1 MRFPAFVLLLMLASP
16 LAAQTPPVVLAEK
29 PAFTSLVA
37 ADAALETVAT
47 GFRFTEG
54 TTWDAKTGVLFFS
67 DIPASRIYRFDPAAT
82 PPAAPQI
89 FRDPSN
95 HANGNTCDAAGNLY
109 TCEHETRRV
118 TRTRP
123 DGTVDVLADH
133 FEGKLLNSP
142 NDIVIKSDGTVWF
155 TDPGYGLEKR
165 PKEQAAF
172 NVFCLDPKT
181 GELRSVLNDFEG
193 PNGLCF
199 SPDEKLLYVADSSS
213 KRHFV
218 RVYDVSTDNTL
229 TNGRPFCVVD
239 PGVPDGM
246 RCDRAGN
253 LWSTA
258 GDGVHVFNPAGER
271 IGKILVPQTPAN
283 LCFGGPTG
291 NDLYIAARTTVYRI
305 KVAANTVPLKQP

>member
-1 MRFPAFVLLLMLASP
+1 MRFSAFVLSLMLVSP
-16 LAAQTPPVVLAEK
+16 LAAQTPPVVLVEK
-29 PAFTSLVA
+29 PAFRALVTE
-37 ADAALETVAT
+37 DAPLEAVAT

-54 TTWDAKTGVLFFS
+54 TTWNAKTGVLFFS

-82 PPAAPQI
+82 PPAAPQV

-95 HANGNTCDAAGNLY
+95 HANGNTIDADGNLY

-133 FEGKLLNSP
+133 FEGKRLNSP
-142 NDIVIKSDGTVWF
+142 NDVVVKRDGTVWF
-155 TDPGYGLEKR
+155 TDPGYGLENR
-165 PKEQAAF
+165 PREQAAF

-213 KRHFV
+213 QRHFV
-218 RVYDVSTDNTL
+218 RVYDVAPDNML

-246 RCDRAGN
+246 RCDRTGN
-253 LWSTA
+253 LWF
-258 GDGVHVFNPAGER
+258 H
-271 IGKILVPQTPAN
+271 
-283 LCFGGPTG
+283 GGRRCSR
-291 NDLYIAARTTVYRI
+291 L
-305 KVAANTVPLKQP
+305 QPGG